1 MCFFVVCFIL
11 NYYNEIKETLVKN
24 EIYKKYTVFHYVK
37 SPYTLIIKYLINH
50 SLSVSSA
57 TGNSSEPI
65 TAAKMAT
72 TVMVIPLEILD
83 KNGT

>member
-1 MCFFVVCFIL
+1 MIFSFIA
-11 NYYNEIKETLVKN
+11 IKGITRIRYVEPASMSKYIKKN
-24 EIYKKYTVFHYVK
+24 TVFHYVK

-65 TAAKMAT
+65 TAATMAT